1 MDPTS
6 QTPPVAL
13 IPAAGH
19 ATRLGRISSSK
30 EILPLG
36 TALDPATGSERP
48 KAVVEYLL
56 ESLARAGIG
65 HGLLVTRPD
74 KTDIAAHLS
83 ALPTGGVA
91 LTILELDESPSVP
104 HTLDR
109 AYAEIRGG
117 RVALGFPDILLQPD
131 DAFRRVADLQATTGA
146 DLALGL
152 FPTGQPWKA
161 DMVRLDDSGR
171 VRGLAIKQPAG
182 TSTEDLR
189 YTWSVAVW
197 GPAFTE
203 LLHRFVGELGPTGR
217 LPDLGRE
224 AYVGDVVVRALE
236 EGLRIEATA
245 FPDGDSL
252 DIGTPED
259 LQRAR
264 LRMARI

>member
-1 MDPTS
+1 M
-6 QTPPVAL
+6 AL

-19 ATRLGRISSSK
+19 ATRLGRIPTSK

-36 TALDPATGSERP
+36 TARDPVTGIERP
-48 KAVVEYLL
+48 RAVIEYLL
-56 ESLARAGIG
+56 DSFGRAGIASG
-65 HGLLVTRPD
+65 FLVTRPG
-74 KTDIAAHLS
+74 KTDIADHLAS
-83 ALPTGGVA
+83 LPNPEVS
-91 LTILELDESPSVP
+91 LEILELEESPSVP

-109 AYAEIRGG
+109 AYAEIRGK
-117 RVALGFPDILLQPD
+117 RVALGFPDILLRPG
-131 DAFRRVADLQATTGA
+131 DAYRHVADLQAGTDA

-171 VRGLAIKQPAG
+171 VKGLVIKQPSGAPG
-182 TSTEDLR
+182 DELR

-203 LLHRFVGELGPTGR
+203 LLHRFVGELGPTGK
-217 LPDLGRE
+217 LPELDRE
-224 AYVGDVVVRALE
+224 AYVGDVVTLALE
-236 EGLRIEATA
+236 QGLRVEATA

-259 LQRAR
+259 LDLAHSR
-264 LRMARI
+264 LAPR